1 MADTITKIADL
12 IDPEVMGDM
21 ISAKLPKKIK
31 VAPFATV
38 DTTLEGVP
46 GDTITV
52 PSYEYIGDAERWVLL
67 SYRQRLKRQK

>member
-1 MADTITKIADL
+1 MADTITKITDL

-38 DTTLEGVP
+38 DTTLEGFLV
-46 GDTITV
+46 TQSQCRVTSISV
-52 PSYEYIGDAERWVLL
+52 M
-67 SYRQRLKRQK
+67 LKMSPKV